1 MAVVNFHQAKDSVD
15 QIRDAQ
21 TTIFYL
27 DKLTCRWNNSWSG
40 DEMSSKVLKNVPDY
54 ETMIFMCGMY
64 EPEINV
70 SLVWSYTLQS
80 YTAHRRV
87 FTMYICSYW
96 DL

>member
-1 MAVVNFHQAKDSVD
+1 
-15 QIRDAQ
+15 
-21 TTIFYL
+21 
-27 DKLTCRWNNSWSG
+27 
-40 DEMSSKVLKNVPDY
+40 MSSKVLKNVPDY